1 MKRIAILGSIVIA
14 GMTAAGVSAQGGLPG
29 IEPIEQV
36 SDNVYKIFGAGGNT
50 VVFVRSDGVTLVD
63 TKLPGNGQA
72 ILDEVKKVTDK
83 PVTMIVN
90 THSHPD
96 HVGSNT
102 EIENLAGHME
112 VIAQANSAK
121 RMEDLPNVR
130 APDKSFK
137 DKMTVGEGSDEIDL
151 YYFGAGHTNGDAF
164 VVFPA
169 ERTMAAGDIMAWYM
183 APLIDPASGGSML
196 ATPVTLSEAQDTIK
210 GVDKVIEGHGQV
222 RSWAEFRSYVS
233 FHRALVDIARQT
245 LARDGTP
252 EQALAALERNP
263 SFTVFLGDK
272 LLKGL
277 EYGGTPKSR
286 ALIGLNVAFQELKGE
301 PVTTQWGPRPPAAPA
316 PAEQQ

>member
-1 MKRIAILGSIVIA
+1 MKRIAILGAIVVA

-72 ILDEVKKVTDK
+72 ILDQVRKVTDK

-96 HVGSNT
+96 HMGSNT
-102 EIENLAGHME
+102 ELEDLAGHVE
-112 VIAQANSAK
+112 VIAHANSSA
-121 RMEDLPNVR
+121 RMAELPNAR
-130 APDKSFK
+130 RPDRSF
-137 DKMTVGEGSDEIDL
+137 DDRMTIGSGKDEINL
-151 YYFGAGHTNGDAF
+151 YYFGAGHTDGDAF

-196 ATPVTLSEAQDTIK
+196 ATPVTLGKAQDTIK

-222 RSWAEFRSYVS
+222 RSWDEFRAYIT
-233 FHRALVDIARQT
+233 FHRALVDAAEKT
-245 LARDGTP
+245 LADGGTP
-252 EQALAALERNP
+252 EDALAALESNP
-263 SFTVFLGDK
+263 GFKPFLGEE
-272 LLKGL
+272 LMKGL

-301 PVTTQWGPRPPAAPA
+301 PVTTQWGPRPPAGP
-316 PAEQQ
+316 PPQ